1 MNRNKHNRSFLLL
14 VYACPKVPTHR
25 VVDKNTENN
34 IEIII
39 KIEIGYILQGQI
51 KKKIC
56 AQLVFIWFV
65 PSTIYAMRFDL
76 FWEEVKGGKCILQ
89 DELLP

>member
-39 KIEIGYILQGQI
+39 KIEIGYIFQGQI
-51 KKKIC
+51 KKKN
-56 AQLVFIWFV
+56 V
-65 PSTIYAMRFDL
+65 PNLSL
-76 FWEEVKGGKCILQ
+76 FGLCLLLYMQCGLTFFGKR
-89 DELLP
+89 